1 MGEWLP
7 ATILPCDSMGIP
19 IKSPEQI
26 ELCRLSSLLVE
37 KTLAAVATFL
47 KPGVTGL
54 QVDNLVEGFIRDS
67 GAVPSFK
74 NYNGFPYSICFSVNE
89 QVVHGFPGKMAI
101 VDGDIVSVD
110 VGVYQNGFHGDFAYT
125 FAVGEVSSEIL
136 QLLRV
141 TKKAAFL
148 GVEKAVQ
155 GNRVGAISQ
164 TVQQYAESFGFGVV
178 RELVGHGVGE
188 NLHEAPE
195 VPNYGKKFSGPV
207 LRNGMVLAIEP
218 MINLGKKEVNQLD
231 DGWTIVARDGKPS
244 AHFEHN
250 VAVGINTY
258 NLLSSYAEIETNI
271 RKNSNLTFVD

>member
-1 MGEWLP
+1 
-7 ATILPCDSMGIP
+7 MGIP

-47 KPGVTGL
+47 KPGITGL
-54 QVDNLVEGFIRDS
+54 EVDSLVDGFIRDH

-89 QVVHGFPGKMAI
+89 QVVHGFPSRSAI
-101 VDGDIVSVD
+101 RDGDIVSVD

-125 FAVGEVSSEIL
+125 FAVGEIPAEL
-136 QLLRV
+136 KQLLKV
-141 TKKAAFL
+141 TKRAAYL
-148 GVEKAVQ
+148 GVEKAIQ

-164 TVQQYAESFGFGVV
+164 TVQQYTESFGFGVV

-188 NLHEAPE
+188 NLHESPE

-207 LRNGMVLAIEP
+207 LRKGMVLAIEP

-231 DGWTIVARDGKPS
+231 DGWTIVTRDRKPS

-250 VAVGINTY
+250 VAVGVNQFD
-258 NLLSSYAEIETNI
+258 LLSSYAEIETNI
-271 RKNSNLTFVD
+271 CKNSNLTFVD

>member
-1 MGEWLP
+1 
-7 ATILPCDSMGIP
+7 MGIP
-19 IKSPEQI
+19 IKSPDEI

-37 KTLAAVATFL
+37 KTLAAVAEFL

-54 QVDNLVEGFIRDS
+54 EVDSLVDGFIRDH

-89 QVVHGFPGKMAI
+89 QVVHGFPGKVALR
-101 VDGDIVSVD
+101 DGDIVSVD
-110 VGVYQNGFHGDFAYT
+110 VGVYKNGFHGDFAYT
-125 FAVGEVSSEIL
+125 FALGEVSEEL
-136 QLLRV
+136 KKLLSV
-141 TKKAAFL
+141 TKKAAYL
-148 GVEKAVQ
+148 GVEMAVQ

-164 TVQQYAESFGFGVV
+164 SIQHYTESFGYGVV

-188 NLHEAPE
+188 NLHESPE

-207 LRNGMVLAIEP
+207 LRKGMVLAIEP
-218 MINLGKKEVNQLD
+218 MINLGKKEVNQLE
-231 DGWTIVARDGKPS
+231 DGWTIVTRDRKPS

-250 VAVGINTY
+250 VAVGVNQFD
-258 NLLSSYAEIETNI
+258 LLSSYAEIETNI